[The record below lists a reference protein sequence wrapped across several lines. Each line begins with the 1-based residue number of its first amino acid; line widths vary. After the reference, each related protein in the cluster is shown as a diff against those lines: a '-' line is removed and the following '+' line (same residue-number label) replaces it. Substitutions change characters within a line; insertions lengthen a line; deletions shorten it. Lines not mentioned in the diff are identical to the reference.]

1 MRNCSNYRPLAI
13 DSNDMARRMLGG
25 STRSRGY
32 QRSLIAAIMSFCA
45 VITMASVKSIS
56 AIRDA
61 ADH

>member
-1 MRNCSNYRPLAI
+1 
-13 DSNDMARRMLGG
+13 MARRMLGG